1 MLSIV
6 LPSKRL
12 AALPEEAI
20 GEASVTVISQMA
32 NPENG
37 TQPKTRRRFDR
48 CSNSKVLPLQVQ

>member
-20 GEASVTVISQMA
+20 GEASVTVFTQMA
-32 NPENG
+32 NLEKRHPAKNA
-37 TQPKTRRRFDR
+37 TPVRSMF
-48 CSNSKVLPLQVQ
+48 